1 MIKKS
6 TQEKFNLVLE
16 KNTFYFHNEI
26 FEEQNEGFITS
37 INQLLLLLKQKI
49 ETEGFR
55 KEVFVSHI
63 RENEYGLMSLLTLVG
78 FSKESLLR
86 LITFVRVVNDESLN
100 RLVNRKYWNDNSGF
114 DKEWSEKKI
123 ISMVQNNEKFAEG
136 LINLFFEGSTHSTI
150 RRALPLF
157 EYKKLNL
164 NKLKF
169 TLEELIDTIVRY
181 KIKGSYSASKYNNPE
196 ALLEEIFKKY
206 KLSPDRG
213 ELENISRRMDFI
225 LPNRIEPKMI
235 IEVSY
240 VVTTSSGMGDKAK
253 TEISIKK
260 EISSNY
266 PGALFIGFVDG
277 IGWYVRQGDLKR
289 MVSAYDDVF
298 TFNKDELNRF
308 EKLLKKV
315 LNIK

>member
-196 ALLEEIFKKY
+196 ALLEEIFKKEN
-206 KLSPDRG
+206 
-213 ELENISRRMDFI
+213 EL
-225 LPNRIEPKMI
+225 
-235 IEVSY
+235 VS
-240 VVTTSSGMGDKAK
+240 S
-253 TEISIKK
+253 
-260 EISSNY
+260 
-266 PGALFIGFVDG
+266 
-277 IGWYVRQGDLKR
+277 
-289 MVSAYDDVF
+289 
-298 TFNKDELNRF
+298 
-308 EKLLKKV
+308 
-315 LNIK
+315 